1 MWKLFFKNKKTEILN
16 WMHYN
21 QDNLLIGGALF
32 AFIVF
37 AIGFALFL
45 TYVPQK
51 IQFITI
57 GLMVLWLIVIKLVI
71 PFIKWIINNY
81 KMAKQGIEVKPYWM
95 P

>member
-16 WMHYN
+16 WIHFNY
-21 QDNLLIGGALF
+21 DNVLMAGALVL
-32 AFIVF
+32 FIMFV
-37 AIGFALFL
+37 IGFALFL
-45 TYVPQK
+45 IFVPEK
-51 IQFITI
+51 IQLITF
-57 GLMVLWLIVIKLVI
+57 GFMVLCLIVTKWVI